1 MKMKKFEN
9 VKGIELE
16 LFFKGEGCVN
26 YDSSEQ
32 KFTLA
37 KLGLQYGLHDNV
49 KLAKKEFKQ
58 IVNSNNE
65 VETVFKYKVSSE
77 CIKHECFKDEIE
89 FENSKIAYLPHI
101 LLPCIA
107 SPALILRGYMY
118 AGDNTIKKKS
128 PICITSAKE
137 ISPYRQISDMEVHST
152 SGERTDTSLY
162 FVENVG
168 KLIYKSN
175 AYIDLTEL
183 QFISDDSTYDRKS
196 IGVDGGQN
204 EEIYLTAM
212 KENFGEDIKFGYYFM
227 KKGLA
232 KDEWAERGILLS
244 PQNVDFLVKDMIK
257 RFFRV
262 NIYRKDAFFKFH
274 EIKAKVIYGDNSY
287 NEESITLNNIN
298 DIDNYIF
305 DYYPKYQEANEDL
318 ILKNQEMI
326 KIIDKAK
333 VEKKNTK
340 KAKS

>member
-1 MKMKKFEN
+1 MKIFTN

-16 LFFKGEGCVN
+16 LFFKGDGCVN
-26 YDSSEQ
+26 YDSSDQ
-32 KFTLA
+32 KFTLS

-58 IVNSNNE
+58 IVNLDNE

-89 FENSKIAYLPHI
+89 FENSKVAYLPHI

-128 PICITSAKE
+128 PVCITSAKE
-137 ISPYRQISDMEVHST
+137 ISPYRRISDIEVHSK
-152 SGERTDTSLY
+152 SGDRSDTSLY

-168 KLIYKSN
+168 QLVYKSN

-183 QFISDDSTYDRKS
+183 QFLSDDSTYDRKS
-196 IGVDGGQN
+196 IGVDGGEN
-204 EEIYLTAM
+204 EKIYLTAM
-212 KENFGEDIKFGYYFM
+212 RENFGDDIKFGYYFM

-244 PQNVDFLVKDMIK
+244 QKNVDFLVKNMIK
-257 RFFRV
+257 RFFKI
-262 NIYRKDAFFKFH
+262 NLHRKDAFFKFI
-274 EIKAKVIYGDNSY
+274 EMKVKVIYGDESY
-287 NEESITLNNIN
+287 NEEEIILNNIN
-298 DIDNYIF
+298 DVDDYQF
-305 DYYPKYQEANEDL
+305 DYYIKYQEANEEL
-318 ILKNQEMI
+318 IKRNQEKI
-326 KIIDKAK
+326 KGIDDIKQEQK
-333 VEKKNTK
+333 TTK
-340 KAKS
+340 KAKK

>member
-1 MKMKKFEN
+1 MKIFTN

-16 LFFKGEGCVN
+16 LFFKGDGCVN
-26 YDSSEQ
+26 YDSSDQ
-32 KFTLA
+32 KFTLS
-37 KLGLQYGLHDNV
+37 KLGLQCGLHDNV

-58 IVNSNNE
+58 IVNVDNE

-128 PICITSAKE
+128 PVCITSAKE
-137 ISPYRQISDMEVHST
+137 ISPYRRISDIEVHSK
-152 SGERTDTSLY
+152 SGDRSDTSLY

-168 KLIYKSN
+168 QLVYKSN

-183 QFISDDSTYDRKS
+183 QFLSDDSTYDRKS
-196 IGVDGGQN
+196 IGVDGGEN
-204 EEIYLTAM
+204 EKIYLTAM
-212 KENFGEDIKFGYYFM
+212 RENFGDDIKFGYYFM

-244 PQNVDFLVKDMIK
+244 QKNVDFLVKDMIK
-257 RFFRV
+257 RFFKI
-262 NIYRKDAFFKFH
+262 NLHRKDAFFKFI
-274 EIKAKVIYGDNSY
+274 EMKVKVIYGDESY
-287 NEESITLNNIN
+287 NEEEIILNNIN
-298 DIDNYIF
+298 DADNYQF
-305 DYYPKYQEANEDL
+305 DYYVKYQEANEEL
-318 ILKNQEMI
+318 IKRNQEKI
-326 KIIDKAK
+326 KGIDNVKQEQK
-333 VEKKNTK
+333 TIKKTK
-340 KAKS
+340 K